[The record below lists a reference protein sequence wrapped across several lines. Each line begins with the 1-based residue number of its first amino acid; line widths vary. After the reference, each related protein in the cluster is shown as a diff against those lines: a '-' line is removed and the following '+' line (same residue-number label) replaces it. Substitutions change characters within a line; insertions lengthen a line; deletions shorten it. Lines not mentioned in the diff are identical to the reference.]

1 MSCLALACLAVVLTC
16 PSAGVRGNGPQFP
29 SEARAH
35 DTAQDS
41 MRAAVST
48 GNVAEPNAA
57 DLVREQKIPFPVGKA
72 DADLRKM
79 RQTWGIRSFPWLI
92 LADEEHIVR
101 AEGFGPGD
109 IEAVLVETEEMRK

>member
-1 MSCLALACLAVVLTC
+1 MNCLALACLAVVLTC
-16 PSAGVRGNGPQFP
+16 PCANVRGDGPQFLP
-29 SEARAH
+29 EARAH
-35 DTAQDS
+35 DAAQDS
-41 MRAAVST
+41 TRATVPA
-48 GNVAEPNAA
+48 GNVAEPNTA

-72 DADLRKM
+72 DADLRRM

-92 LADEEHIVR
+92 LTDEERVGR